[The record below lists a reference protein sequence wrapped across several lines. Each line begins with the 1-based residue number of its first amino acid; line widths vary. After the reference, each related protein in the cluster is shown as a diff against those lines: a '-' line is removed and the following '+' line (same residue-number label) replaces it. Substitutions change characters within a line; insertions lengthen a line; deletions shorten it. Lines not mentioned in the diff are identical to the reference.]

1 MWLLIHAVLPTDS
14 TANVSSLAL
23 SSLLPDNIDDFYR
36 YNGSLTT
43 PGCNEAVVWTL
54 FKDTCSIS
62 SNQVGL
68 GFNLQSFNIVRLDE
82 RINHKSE

>member
-1 MWLLIHAVLPTDS
+1 MWLLIHVVLFSDS

-23 SSLLPDNIDDFYR
+23 SSLLPDNTDDFYR

-54 FKDTCSIS
+54 FKNICSIS

-68 GFNLQSFNIVRLDE
+68 GFNLQSFNIVRLGE